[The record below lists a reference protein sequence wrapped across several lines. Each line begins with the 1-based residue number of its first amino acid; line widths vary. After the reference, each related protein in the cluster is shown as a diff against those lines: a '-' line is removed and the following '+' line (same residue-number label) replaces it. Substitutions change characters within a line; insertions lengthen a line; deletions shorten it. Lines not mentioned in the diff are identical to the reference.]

1 MDKQKVSITG
11 RVVKH
16 PFKFGKDS
24 CRIRVG
30 CEGEYFSVRVDGDLH
45 KYCLDNISNGDII
58 KVVGKLKN
66 DSYMSRQTGQTVYT
80 IDVIAEK
87 VKIVQ
92 TQTISNK
99 NISQTDEDQKSNNL
113 KENWM

>member
-1 MDKQKVSITG
+1 MDKQKVSLTG

-30 CEGEYFSVRVDGDLH
+30 CEGEYFSIRVDGDLH
-45 KYCLDNISNGDII
+45 KYCLNNITNGDMI
-58 KVVGKLKN
+58 KVSGKLKN
-66 DSYMSRQTGQTVYT
+66 DSYMSRKTGQTVYT
-80 IDVIAEK
+80 VDVVADK
-87 VKIVQ
+87 VKILEASTSDKKIVQ
-92 TQTISNK
+92 ANIEQT
-99 NISQTDEDQKSNNL
+99 SNNL